1 MLSFIYI
8 AQDGKTI
15 QKHSPFS
22 NMLISEASP
31 LTEVKRPKD
40 QLKAH
45 IRAQNQTLILE
56 TSERVFARQGLAKTT
71 TQMIADEAGLPKAN
85 VHYYYRSKKD
95 LLEAVLERILRL
107 WLDSV
112 SEFNVEEGP
121 KHNLTRYISE
131 KIDQSRTNKNASK
144 IFAMALIGEEIFV
157 LDYLKSLFVTELS
170 REKATIQV
178 WVDKGLMRPVSTEHL
193 FISIWAMT
201 QTYADF
207 DAQVKIMLQKDEL
220 EESDYEEAKQFITRM
235 VLAGCGVV
243 EQPL

>member
-1 MLSFIYI
+1 MSD
-8 AQDGKTI
+8 A
-15 QKHSPFS
+15 
-22 NMLISEASP
+22 
-31 LTEVKRPKD
+31 KRPKD

-95 LLEAVLERILRL
+95 LLEAVLERILEM
-107 WLDSV
+107 WLHSV

-121 KHNLTRYISE
+121 KQNLTRYISE
-131 KIDQSRTNKNASK
+131 KIDQSRDNKNASK
-144 IFAMALIGEEIFV
+144 VFAMALIGEESFV
-157 LDYLKSLFVTELS
+157 LDYLRRLFVTELS
-170 REKATIQV
+170 REKATIET
-178 WVDKGLMRPVSTEHL
+178 WVNKGLMDPVPVEHL

-207 DAQVKIMLQKDEL
+207 DAQVRIMLQKDAL
-220 EESDYEEAKQFITRM
+220 EESDYEEAKAFITRM
-235 VLAGCGVV
+235 VLAGCGVKA
-243 EQPL
+243 LS

>member
-1 MLSFIYI
+1 M
-8 AQDGKTI
+8 
-15 QKHSPFS
+15 
-22 NMLISEASP
+22 SE
-31 LTEVKRPKD
+31 EKRPKD

-45 IRAQNQTLILE
+45 IRAQNLTLILE

-85 VHYYYRSKKD
+85 VHYYFRSKKD

-112 SEFNVEEGP
+112 SQFNVEEGP

-131 KIDQSRTNKNASK
+131 KIDQSRANKNASK
-144 IFAMALIGEEIFV
+144 IFAMALIGEERFV
-157 LDYLKSLFVTELS
+157 LEYLRSLFVSELQ
-170 REKATIQV
+170 REKDTIKTWIDQ
-178 WVDKGLMRPVSTEHL
+178 GLMAPVPTEHL

-207 DAQVKIMLQKDEL
+207 DAQVKILLQKESL
-220 EESDYEEAKQFITRM
+220 EEKDYEEAKQFITRM

-243 EQPL
+243 ER

>member
-1 MLSFIYI
+1 MLFFLGI

-15 QKHSPFS
+15 HKHLPLYSYFQRGQ
-22 NMLISEASP
+22 P

-85 VHYYYRSKKD
+85 IHYYYRSKKD

-144 IFAMALIGEEIFV
+144 IFAMALIGEETFV
-157 LDYLKSLFVTELS
+157 LEYLRNLFVTELS
-170 REKATIQV
+170 REKATIQI
-178 WVDKGLMRPVSTEHL
+178 WVDKGLMASVPTEHL

-207 DAQVKIMLQKDEL
+207 DAQVKIMLQKDQLVED
-220 EESDYEEAKQFITRM
+220 DYEEAKQFITRM
-235 VLAGCGVV
+235 ILAGCQVMEV
-243 EQPL
+243 EV

>member
-1 MLSFIYI
+1 M
-8 AQDGKTI
+8 
-15 QKHSPFS
+15 
-22 NMLISEASP
+22 SE
-31 LTEVKRPKD
+31 EKRPKD

-45 IRAQNQTLILE
+45 IRAQNLTLILE

-85 VHYYYRSKKD
+85 VHYYFRSKKD

-131 KIDQSRTNKNASK
+131 KIDQSRANKNASK
-144 IFAMALIGEEIFV
+144 IFAMALIGEERFV
-157 LDYLKSLFVTELS
+157 LEYLRSLFVSELQ
-170 REKATIQV
+170 REKDTIKT
-178 WVDKGLMRPVSTEHL
+178 WVDQGLMAPVPTEHL

-207 DAQVKIMLQKDEL
+207 DAQVKILLQKESL
-220 EESDYEEAKQFITRM
+220 EEKDYEEAKQFITRM

-243 EQPL
+243 ER

>member
-1 MLSFIYI
+1 MSD
-8 AQDGKTI
+8 A
-15 QKHSPFS
+15 
-22 NMLISEASP
+22 
-31 LTEVKRPKD
+31 KRPKD

-95 LLEAVLERILRL
+95 LLEAVLERILKL
-107 WLDSV
+107 WLNSV
-112 SEFNVEEGP
+112 SEFNVEQGP

-131 KIDQSRTNKNASK
+131 KIDQSRVDKNASK
-144 IFAMALIGEEIFV
+144 VFAMALIGEEPFV
-157 LDYLKSLFVTELS
+157 LQYLRGAFVSELR
-170 REKATIQV
+170 REKATIET
-178 WVDKGLMRPVSTEHL
+178 WVNEGLMEPVPVEHL

-207 DAQVKIMLQKDEL
+207 DAQVRIMLQKDDLQEG
-220 EESDYEEAKQFITRM
+220 DYEEAKAFITKM
-235 VLAGCGVV
+235 VLAGCGVKESV
-243 EQPL
+243 